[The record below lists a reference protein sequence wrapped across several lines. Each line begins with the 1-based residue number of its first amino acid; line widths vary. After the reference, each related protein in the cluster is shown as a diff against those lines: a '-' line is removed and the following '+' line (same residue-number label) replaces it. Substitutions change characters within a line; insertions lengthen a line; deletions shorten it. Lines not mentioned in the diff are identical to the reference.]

1 MQALVGIVSVFW
13 CRQWGQVTVD
23 VRTVMQGIL
32 GFTHGRVYRAWWARQ
47 KEGPAPSSRASSR
60 GRGTALTVGRLS
72 VGADVGADPW
82 QPPGFGVV
90 ARLTASPPIPIISAC
105 ARGARG
111 SARRT
116 ESTPPNWITARLSPC
131 WPACGPLALSME
143 VV

>member
-1 MQALVGIVSVFW
+1 MVSVFLW
-13 CRQWGQVTVD
+13 PQCGQVRVA

-32 GFTHGRVYRAWWARQ
+32 GFTNGGVYRAWRAVKR
-47 KEGPAPSSRASSR
+47 KAPRLVPAPSSR

-131 WPACGPLALSME
+131 WPACGPLAPSME